1 MKSCNCKIACPV
13 ARMSLNALMGG
24 LSGLFAGLFLALVIY
39 GITYLLAMLSGAQY
53 FHSPQGVVTIAMA
66 GMSFGTLIGAI
77 LGGRVGLK
85 VTTPKQ

>member
-1 MKSCNCKIACPV
+1 
-13 ARMSLNALMGG
+13 MSLNALMGG

>member
-1 MKSCNCKIACPV
+1 MKKGCCSTSCPV
-13 ARMSLNALMGG
+13 ARMSLNALIGG
-24 LSGLFAGLFLALVIY
+24 LSGLFGGLFLALVIY
-39 GITYLLAMLSGAQY
+39 GITYLLAIISGAQY

-85 VTTPKQ
+85 SIPTKQ

>member
-24 LSGLFAGLFLALVIY
+24 LSGLFGGLFLALVIY
-39 GITYLLAMLSGAQY
+39 GITYLLAIISGAQY
-53 FHSPQGVVTIAMA
+53 FHSPQGIVTIAMA